1 MLTFRLGRDDAWV
14 AGVPMAGELR
24 ELTLALLTPVVVIA
38 AVDIGAIVEERSFG
52 RMSSFDRT
60 LLM

>member
-1 MLTFRLGRDDAWV
+1 
-14 AGVPMAGELR
+14 MAGELR